1 MADDAWGL
9 AEAKAKLSEVIERAR
24 TEGPQMITRNGRPA
38 GVLVSPEEWARHAK
52 PAKPKMTLYEF
63 FETSPLWDSDVEFER
78 MKGPMRD
85 VDL

>member
-24 TEGPQMITRNGRPA
+24 TEGPQTITKNGRPA
-38 GVLVSPEEWARHAK
+38 GVLVSPEEWARLAR
-52 PAKPKMTLYEF
+52 PRPSLADFLDR
-63 FETSPLWDSDVEFER
+63 SPLRGSGLEIER
-78 MKGPMRD
+78 DGGGARD

>member
-24 TEGPQMITRNGRPA
+24 TEGPQMITKNGRPA

-52 PAKPKMTLYEF
+52 PKMTLYEF
-63 FETSPLWDSDVEFER
+63 FETSPLWDSGLQLER
-78 MKGPMRD
+78 DSSPGRD
-85 VDL
+85 VTFD